1 MKKCTLKFVSII
13 TIVLLMIS
21 NLSMLSMA
29 ISIENTEFD
38 INDYTLSDILL
49 MDSEEFSYL
58 LNNFE
63 RIYDPFNT
71 YGTEYQATNII
82 NGETAELQ
90 WTSGNADH
98 SEEGTHELITA
109 KACGYLLSEK
119 GFWSS
124 NHNAALLLALTISL
138 ASILPD
144 VDQLQNDILFIGHF
158 YDPDTETSYLGS
170 TTNTA
175 KTNTVSFYN
184 DAKSEYI
191 QNGISSDFCEYV
203 GRMLHYLQDA
213 NEPHHAS
220 NITGANLS
228 HPAFESFTYN
238 NIDNC
243 FNTIYSIPQSS
254 YTFATSNS
262 VGNIV
267 KYYATLAKQHKSS
280 VNNILNQSN
289 WGNVANICVRNAVIS
304 TATLLYKLSID
315 AGIPLYIS

>member
-1 MKKCTLKFVSII
+1 
-13 TIVLLMIS
+13 
-21 NLSMLSMA
+21 MLSMA

-124 NHNAALLLALTISL
+124 NHNAESEREALSPVSHSLLSACSR
-138 ASILPD
+138 S
-144 VDQLQNDILFIGHF
+144 
-158 YDPDTETSYLGS
+158 
-170 TTNTA
+170 
-175 KTNTVSFYN
+175 
-184 DAKSEYI
+184 
-191 QNGISSDFCEYV
+191 
-203 GRMLHYLQDA
+203 M
-213 NEPHHAS
+213 
-220 NITGANLS
+220 
-228 HPAFESFTYN
+228 
-238 NIDNC
+238 NC
-243 FNTIYSIPQSS
+243 
-254 YTFATSNS
+254 
-262 VGNIV
+262 
-267 KYYATLAKQHKSS
+267 
-280 VNNILNQSN
+280 
-289 WGNVANICVRNAVIS
+289 RNAIS
-304 TATLLYKLSID
+304 
-315 AGIPLYIS
+315 PR